1 MKLKQS
7 YVGLLL
13 LGLVPMCFAGI
24 PATTQYVDTQVAG
37 VQSQIDAINSNPAIA
52 HPVGSCYGGG
62 VVYYVNPDANA
73 AAGQRGLIVSLTDAG
88 TPSTY
93 AWGPNPTD
101 PVINTSA
108 KYFTGLQNTV
118 NIEARSTAD
127 FPAAN
132 AANSYTSTA
141 TCDTC
146 TPWYLPAQDE
156 LATLY
161 FQSTNV
167 TNFGTA
173 CAGYSAPSNVNAYW
187 SSTQSD
193 ANNAWGVGFGSGS
206 VGFGFLNGTFRVR
219 PVRAF

>member
-1 MKLKQS
+1 MKKS
-7 YVGLLL
+7 ICALLSL
-13 LGLVPMCFAGI
+13 SASVCMAHVPATIADVDAAAAVLQTQVNTLNAI
-24 PATTQYVDTQVAG
+24 PAV
-37 VQSQIDAINSNPAIA
+37 A

-73 AAGQRGLIVSLTDAG
+73 PTGERGLIVSLTDAAG
-88 TPSTY
+88 TY
-93 AWGPNPTD
+93 EWGPNPTA
-101 PVINTSA
+101 PEINTSA
-108 KYFTGLQNTV
+108 EYFTGLQNTTTIV
-118 NIEARSTAD
+118 EASSTRS

-132 AANSYTSTA
+132 AANAYTSTQ

-167 TNFGTA
+167 TNFGVACGGYTA
-173 CAGYSAPSNVNAYW
+173 PAAAGYW
-187 SSTQSD
+187 SSTQVAPSS
-193 ANNAWGVGFGSGS
+193 AWFVGFD
-206 VGFGFLNGTFRVR
+206 FGFVTTAGLTNAFRVR